1 MLQPDLIPIPLDLP
15 PEKRPLQIHEISLNR
30 NRAFFVLTEFFKLFA
45 QYLWKRLSG
54 SGNLTAEFSR
64 DLRQAIERLGG
75 LMVKAGQLLAL
86 RLDLLP
92 LEVCEELA
100 KLQDRSR
107 GFSFDHVKRVV
118 QEELGMPLE
127 EAFMDFEEK
136 PFAAASMSQ
145 VHRAR
150 LFTAPEIVVVKVQR
164 PDVEK
169 NFGQDLR
176 LIKFMLLALK
186 NFGFQSYL
194 DWDGMSAEIE
204 QMVREE
210 MDYRYE
216 AANLERM
223 ERTLRNHDIYVPA
236 LIPTHSR
243 RRVLTTEYVPGILMS
258 DYIRASKTDPDRLDT
273 ILRLNN
279 IDPALVGQRLFQ
291 SFFRQM
297 LEDNLFHGDLHPG
310 NIMLL
315 RDSRICLIDLGT
327 VGSLDA
333 HFLRYYQRSLLAL
346 GERDYDRALDYS
358 LMLCDSLPGDNIEG
372 IKAQLTQC
380 YRQWDAK
387 MGIRSLSYHDKSV
400 GAIGVAIGAVMRKN
414 RVSSSWQLL
423 RVFRTWGLMDASL
436 NYLLPN
442 ADYMGLIEGYFHSAT
457 ERMQNQAR
465 QTGVVEIM
473 VRLTERLSELSDLT
487 VSSLREKAIR
497 RHVVPE
503 NGFLARLPSELRNI
517 LWLGVIV
524 AIWIFLHHHVAFAVS
539 WLPANQYSAWAN
551 NLPKLAI
558 EVWAG
563 LFLFL
568 FYLLSRLDRR

>member
-15 PEKRPLQIHEISLNR
+15 PEKRPLQIHAISLDR
-30 NRAFFVLTEFFKLFA
+30 NRALFVFSEFSKLFGK
-45 QYLWKRLSG
+45 YLFKRLSG
-54 SGNLTAEFSR
+54 SKNLMTDFSR
-64 DLRQAIERLGG
+64 ELRYAIERLGG
-75 LMVKAGQLLAL
+75 LMVKVGQLLSL

-107 GFSFDHVKRVV
+107 GFSFDHVKRVI

-127 EAFMDFEEK
+127 EAFVEFEEK
-136 PFAAASMSQ
+136 PFAAASISQ

-150 LFTAPEIVVVKVQR
+150 ISTTSEILVVKVQR

-176 LIKFMLLALK
+176 LIKFILSVLK
-186 NFGFQSYL
+186 NSGFQSYL

-216 AANLERM
+216 AANIERM
-223 ERTLRNHDIYVPA
+223 ERTLREHGIYVPT
-236 LIPTHSR
+236 LIPSHSTR
-243 RRVLTTEYVPGILMS
+243 RILTTEYVPGILMS
-258 DYIRASKTDPDRLDT
+258 DYIRASKTDPQHLDT

-279 IDPALVGQRLFQ
+279 IDPALVGQRLFE

-333 HFLRYYQRSLLAL
+333 HFLRYYQRSLQAL
-346 GERDYDRALDYS
+346 GERDYDKALDYS
-358 LMLCDSLPGDNIEG
+358 LMLSDSLPGQNIEG
-372 IKAQLTQC
+372 LKAQLTQC

-387 MGIRSLSYHDKSV
+387 MSIRSLSYHEKSV

-436 NYLLPN
+436 NYLVPN
-442 ADYMGLIEGYFHSAT
+442 ADYMSLIGGYFRSAT
-457 ERMQNQAR
+457 ERMQNQVKQA
-465 QTGVVEIM
+465 GVMEM
-473 VRLTERLSELSDLT
+473 VLRLADRVSELSDLT
-487 VSSLREKAIR
+487 VLSFREKAVR
-497 RHVVPE
+497 KHVVPE
-503 NGFLARLPSELRNI
+503 RGFLEVFFSEFRNI
-517 LWLGVIV
+517 LWCGAIM
-524 AIWIFLHHHVAFAVS
+524 AIWVFLHQHAPFAVN

-551 NLPKLAI
+551 HTPKLAV

-568 FYLLSRLDRR
+568 LYLLYRLGRR

>member
-15 PEKRPLQIHEISLNR
+15 PEKRPLQIQAISLDR
-30 NRAFFVLTEFFKLFA
+30 NRALFVFSEFTKLFG
-45 QYLWKRLSG
+45 QYLFKRLSG
-54 SGNLTAEFSR
+54 SGNLMTDFSR
-64 DLRQAIERLGG
+64 DLRYAIERLGG
-75 LMVKAGQLLAL
+75 LMVKAGQLLSL

-107 GFSFDHVKRVV
+107 GFSFDHVKRVI

-127 EAFMDFEEK
+127 EAFTEFEEK
-136 PFAAASMSQ
+136 PFAAASISQ

-150 LFTAPEIVVVKVQR
+150 ISTVQGIVVVKVLR
-164 PDVEK
+164 PDAEK

-176 LIKFMLLALK
+176 LIKFMLSALK
-186 NFGFQSYL
+186 NSGFQSYL

-216 AANLERM
+216 AANIERM
-223 ERTLRNHDIYVPA
+223 DRTLRDHDIYVPT
-236 LIPTHSR
+236 LILSHSR
-243 RRVLTTEYVPGILMS
+243 RRILTTEYVPGILMS

-279 IDPALVGQRLFQ
+279 IDPALVGQRLFE

-333 HFLRYYQRSLLAL
+333 HFLRYYQRSLRAL

-358 LMLCDSLPGDNIEG
+358 LMLSDSLPADNIEG
-372 IKAQLTQC
+372 IKAQLIQC

-387 MGIRSLSYHDKSV
+387 MNIRSLSYHEKSV
-400 GAIGVAIGAVMRKN
+400 GAIGVAVGAVMRKN

-442 ADYMGLIEGYFHSAT
+442 ADYMGLIGGYFLSAT
-457 ERMQNQAR
+457 ERVQNRAK
-465 QTGVVEIM
+465 QTGAFEI
-473 VRLTERLSELSDLT
+473 VAHLTDRLSELSDLT
-487 VSSLREKAIR
+487 FLSLREKAVR

-503 NGFLARLPSELRNI
+503 RGFLATITSELGKIVWCGII
-517 LWLGVIV
+517 LAVWV
-524 AIWIFLHHHVAFAVS
+524 FLHQHTAFAVS

-551 NLPKLAI
+551 NAPKLAP

-568 FYLLSRLDRR
+568 LYLIHRLGRR

>member
-1 MLQPDLIPIPLDLP
+1 MTD
-15 PEKRPLQIHEISLNR
+15 
-30 NRAFFVLTEFFKLFA
+30 
-45 QYLWKRLSG
+45 
-54 SGNLTAEFSR
+54 FSR
-64 DLRQAIERLGG
+64 DLRYAIERLGG
-75 LMVKAGQLLAL
+75 LMVKAGQLLSL

-107 GFSFDHVKRVV
+107 GFSFDHVKRVI
-118 QEELGMPLE
+118 QEDLGMALE
-127 EAFMDFEEK
+127 EAFTEFEEK
-136 PFAAASMSQ
+136 PFAAASISQ

-150 LFTAPEIVVVKVQR
+150 ISNVQGIVVVKVLR
-164 PDVEK
+164 PDAEK

-176 LIKFMLLALK
+176 LIKFMLSALK
-186 NFGFQSYL
+186 NSGFQSYL

-216 AANLERM
+216 AANIERM
-223 ERTLRNHDIYVPA
+223 DRTLREHDIYVPT
-236 LIPTHSR
+236 LILSHSR
-243 RRVLTTEYVPGILMS
+243 RRILTTEYVPGILMS

-279 IDPALVGQRLFQ
+279 IDPALVGQRLFE

-315 RDSRICLIDLGT
+315 RDSRICLIDLGA

-333 HFLRYYQRSLLAL
+333 HFLRYYQRSLRAL

-358 LMLCDSLPGDNIEG
+358 LMLSDSLPGDNIEG
-372 IKAQLTQC
+372 IKAQLIQC

-387 MGIRSLSYHDKSV
+387 MNIRSLSYHEKSV
-400 GAIGVAIGAVMRKN
+400 GAIGVAVGAVMRKN

-442 ADYMGLIEGYFHSAT
+442 ADYMGLIGGYFLSAT
-457 ERMQNQAR
+457 ERVQNRAKQIGAF
-465 QTGVVEIM
+465 EIIAH
-473 VRLTERLSELSDLT
+473 LTDRLSEFSDLT
-487 VSSLREKAIR
+487 FLSLREKAVR
-497 RHVVPE
+497 RHVVSE
-503 NGFLARLPSELRNI
+503 KGFLATIASELGKI
-517 LWLGVIV
+517 LWCGIILAVWV
-524 AIWIFLHHHVAFAVS
+524 FLHQHTAIAVS

-551 NLPKLAI
+551 NAPKLAP

-568 FYLLSRLDRR
+568 LYLLHRLGRR